1 MHQQMRGVDYIH
13 HINQPY
19 WFAEGGDEHPDEYGA
34 RVAQELEQKITELG
48 EQRVAA
54 FIAEPVQGAGGV
66 IVPPQSYWPNIKR
79 ICKEHDILLIMDEVI
94 CGFGRSGNWF
104 GSETYNLEP
113 DLITFAKAVTN
124 GYIPLGGVM
133 VGDRV
138 SKVLL
143 NHAGDFTHGMTYS
156 GHPAACAAGMA
167 TLSLLREGNI
177 IQSTADNIA
186 PYFQQRLQ
194 TLKDHRI
201 VGEVRGIGMLGAVEL
216 VRNKNSRQRLAPDS
230 AGAMYCRDRA
240 NATGLM
246 VRQTGDAMIT
256 APPLICN
263 HSEIDCLVDMLSKA
277 LDQTAEHFNL

>member
-1 MHQQMRGVDYIH
+1 M
-13 HINQPY
+13 
-19 WFAEGGDEHPDEYGA
+19 
-34 RVAQELEQKITELG
+34 
-48 EQRVAA
+48 
-54 FIAEPVQGAGGV
+54 
-66 IVPPQSYWPNIKR
+66 
-79 ICKEHDILLIMDEVI
+79 
-94 CGFGRSGNWF
+94 
-104 GSETYNLEP
+104 
-113 DLITFAKAVTN
+113 TN

-138 SKVLL
+138 AKVLL

-167 TLSLLREGNI
+167 TLSLLREGDI